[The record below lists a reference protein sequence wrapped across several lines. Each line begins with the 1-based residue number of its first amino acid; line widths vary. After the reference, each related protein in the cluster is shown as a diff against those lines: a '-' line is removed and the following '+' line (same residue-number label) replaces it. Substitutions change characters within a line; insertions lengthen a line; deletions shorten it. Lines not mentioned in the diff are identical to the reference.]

1 MCQSTYFHEVNLR
14 KIPLFWQ
21 YKVEVS
27 RVLLPYAQ
35 RPGICEGWEIEFR
48 LPTTDADL
56 NILLKLKA
64 KAESCSSCPN

>member
-14 KIPLFWQ
+14 KNPLFWQ

-35 RPGICEGWEIEFR
+35 RAGIADGGGLVFRPPG
-48 LPTTDADL
+48 TTAD
-56 NILLKLKA
+56 
-64 KAESCSSCPN
+64 

>member
-35 RPGICEGWEIEFR
+35 RPGISAGWEFVACPAR
-48 LPTTDADL
+48 LA
-56 NILLKLKA
+56 NAQIKNK
-64 KAESCSSCPN
+64 S